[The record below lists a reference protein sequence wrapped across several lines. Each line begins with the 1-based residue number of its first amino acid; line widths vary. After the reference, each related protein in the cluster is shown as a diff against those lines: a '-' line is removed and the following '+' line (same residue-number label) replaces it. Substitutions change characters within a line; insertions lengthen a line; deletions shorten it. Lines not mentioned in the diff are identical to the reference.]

1 MGHTAEDYDCIEGR
15 RKGRDRDS
23 GNHRPD
29 RKRTSRPDHGRDR
42 DRRSDTDK
50 PCKGNSSGR
59 RDRESSKS
67 SSKPTPLR
75 DEAVKGIGSDVV
87 AQRQKDGVCLKC
99 GRSGH
104 RWSDCWSKNP
114 NTEKRKE
121 SSGESSSSASKK
133 FKAAAVA
140 RSDRGDSESA
150 DERGRIMEVPE
161 DKQDSDYG
169 MWVWAARVFVAT
181 VVRGPVR
188 RRRN

>member
-50 PCKGNSSGR
+50 PRKGNSSGR

-121 SSGESSSSASKK
+121 SSSESSSSASKK

-161 DKQDSDYG
+161 DEQDSDYG
-169 MWVWAARVFVAT
+169 MWA
-181 VVRGPVR
+181 
-188 RRRN
+188 